1 MLGALVGQNISTDPA
16 IWLQT
21 FIIIGMLTVIWKNN
35 IIFRIA
41 SFTVVG
47 LLSANSLAT
56 ALDVINDGAVS
67 LIIGG
72 DYVYIIILIVAALS
86 IFRLSESYGWL
97 ARFPTAYILGLGL
110 SLAAGPMARIL
121 LEQIKAQSALL
132 IGATG
137 VGIFNG
143 LISLV
148 AVITTLAYFIF
159 TSKLRSNPAL
169 DGLAK
174 IGRYFFM
181 IALGGLCG
189 VYVVGNFQYQGM
201 ALEYIVIDF
210 LGFQSVV

>member
-1 MLGALVGQNISTDPA
+1 MLGALVGQNVSMDPA

-21 FIIIGMLTVIWKNN
+21 FIIVGMLTVIWKNN
-35 IIFRIA
+35 IVFRIA

-56 ALDVINDGAVS
+56 ALDTINTGAVS
-67 LIIGG
+67 LVAGG
-72 DYVYIIILIVAALS
+72 NYVYILVLILTAMSL
-86 IFRLSESYGWL
+86 FRLSDSFSWV
-97 ARFPTAYILGLGL
+97 ARFPTAFIFGLGL
-110 SLAAGPMARIL
+110 SLAAGPMARVL
-121 LEQIKAQSALL
+121 LEQIKAQGALV
-132 IGATG
+132 IGG
-137 VGIFNG
+137 SGIAVFNG

-148 AVITTLAYFIF
+148 AVTTTLVYFIF
-159 TSKLRSNPAL
+159 TSKLKQNPAIS
-169 DGLAK
+169 GMAK

-210 LGFQSVV
+210 LGFQTV

>member
-1 MLGALVGQNISTDPA
+1 MLGALVGQNLSMDPA
-16 IWLQT
+16 IWIQT

-35 IIFRIA
+35 IFFRIA

-56 ALDVINDGAVS
+56 ALDTINTGAVS
-67 LIIGG
+67 LIAGG
-72 DYVYIIILIVAALS
+72 DYVYILVLILTAMSL
-86 IFRLSESYGWL
+86 FRLSGSYSWV
-97 ARFPTAYILGLGL
+97 ARFPTAFIFGLGL

-159 TSKLRSNPAL
+159 TSKLR
-169 DGLAK
+169 
-174 IGRYFFM
+174 
-181 IALGGLCG
+181 
-189 VYVVGNFQYQGM
+189 
-201 ALEYIVIDF
+201 
-210 LGFQSVV
+210 